1 MIFKILVIFLFISN
15 LSYSDDKNQLLL
27 HKEQKKIDTLNL
39 LDISGQEF
47 SYSSE
52 TNKVILIN
60 FWATWCAPCIKEI
73 PELIQLKKKFKNEI
87 EILFISV
94 DQNAPKVVPKFLEKN
109 NLKELTIFNDQN
121 LSIAQSLG
129 VKIMPTTII
138 LNKSF
143 EEISRISGYINWLDP
158 DSQKFIENIL

>member
-1 MIFKILVIFLFISN
+1 MIFKIFVIFLFISN

-73 PELIQLKKKFKNEI
+73 PELIQLKK
-87 EILFISV
+87 
-94 DQNAPKVVPKFLEKN
+94 
-109 NLKELTIFNDQN
+109 NLK
-121 LSIAQSLG
+121 
-129 VKIMPTTII
+129 M
-138 LNKSF
+138 KSRF
-143 EEISRISGYINWLDP
+143 YLFLLIKMHP
-158 DSQKFIENIL
+158 K